1 MSRFVKSSSAYT
13 SDHMDIPER
22 RLFIAV
28 LSQAIHDAFTEHVP
42 SYEKERARTWLMS
55 NNKDFRDICEL
66 SGRNHRYV
74 LEKIRKKILKA
85 NGWNVDISMRVSSPR
100 RRNQMKRINKNHLTG
115 NSYYAT
121 KKEQRTAS

>member
-1 MSRFVKSSSAYT
+1 MSRFIKSSSAYT
-13 SDHMDIPER
+13 SDHMDSPER

-28 LSQAIHDAFTEHVP
+28 LSQAIHDAFAEHVP

-74 LEKIRKKILKA
+74 FEKIRKKILRA
-85 NGWNVDISMRVSSPR
+85 NGWNVDISIRVSSPR

-115 NSYYAT
+115 NAYYAA
-121 KKEQRTAS
+121 KREQRTTT

>member
-1 MSRFVKSSSAYT
+1 MSRFIKSSSAYT
-13 SDHMDIPER
+13 SDHMDSPER

-28 LSQAIHDAFTEHVP
+28 LSQAIHDAFAEHVP

-74 LEKIRKKILKA
+74 FEKIRKKILRA
-85 NGWNVDISMRVSSPR
+85 NGWNVDISIRVSSPR

-115 NSYYAT
+115 NAYYAA
-121 KKEQRTAS
+121 KRASA

>member
-1 MSRFVKSSSAYT
+1 MSRFIKSSSAYT
-13 SDHMDIPER
+13 SDHMDSPER

-28 LSQAIHDAFTEHVP
+28 LSQAIHDEFAEHVP

-74 LEKIRKKILKA
+74 FEKIRKKILRA
-85 NGWNVDISMRVSSPR
+85 NGWNVDISIRVSSPR

-115 NSYYAT
+115 NSYYAA

>member
-1 MSRFVKSSSAYT
+1 MSRFIKSSSAYT
-13 SDHMDIPER
+13 SDHMDGPER

-28 LSQAIHDAFTEHVP
+28 LSQAIHDAFSEHIP
-42 SYEKERARTWLMS
+42 TFEKERARTWLMS
-55 NNKDFRDICEL
+55 NSKDFRDICEL

-74 LEKIRKKILKA
+74 FEKIRKKILKA

-115 NSYYAT
+115 NSYYAA
-121 KKEQRTAS
+121 KREQRTAS

>member
-1 MSRFVKSSSAYT
+1 MSRFIKSSSAYT
-13 SDHMDIPER
+13 SDHMDSPER

-28 LSQAIHDAFTEHVP
+28 LSQAIHDAFAEHVP

-74 LEKIRKKILKA
+74 FEKIRKKILKA

-115 NSYYAT
+115 NSYYAA

>member
-1 MSRFVKSSSAYT
+1 MSRFIKSSSAYT
-13 SDHMDIPER
+13 SDHMDSPER

-28 LSQAIHDAFTEHVP
+28 LSHAIHDAIAEHVP

-74 LEKIRKKILKA
+74 FEKIRKKILKA
-85 NGWNVDISMRVSSPR
+85 NGWNVDISMRTTPPR
-100 RRNQMKRINKNHLTG
+100 IRKYKQKHLTG
-115 NSYYAT
+115 NAYYAA
-121 KKEQRTAS
+121 KREQRTAS